1 MHGFESN
8 RSFTSAH
15 NLSTPTLWY
24 PCFAT
29 QFLAPSSANRASL
42 ESAKLF
48 SQEQQVEMSQEA
60 NTSSFPSENH
70 ENPNGLNSFVS
81 PSEPEKRGPGHP
93 KGSRNK
99 PKPSDASSSTPKP
112 RGRPRGT
119 GSKQK
124 AALLG
129 EPIPKR
135 PVGRPA
141 KNPPAGPM
149 SVHFRSDGERL
160 MVRGMPA
167 PPPRQFRGAEA
178 ANTSHS
184 ARNDGSN
191 PISSSIPRS
200 SAPHGEGV
208 TNIDVPDEEDDDY
221 SGLLNDGVGDDD
233 GIEPPSAVDDDDPDQ
248 TDPGLLAEEEDSES
262 TSPRV
267 KPNGTFQGPFD
278 KGWTS
283 SPL

>member
-1 MHGFESN
+1 
-8 RSFTSAH
+8 
-15 NLSTPTLWY
+15 
-24 PCFAT
+24 
-29 QFLAPSSANRASL
+29 
-42 ESAKLF
+42 
-48 SQEQQVEMSQEA
+48 MSQEA

-81 PSEPEKRGPGHP
+81 PSEPEKRGPGRP
-93 KGSRNK
+93 KGSNNK

-149 SVHFRSDGERL
+149 SVRFRSDGERL

-184 ARNDGSN
+184 APNDGINS
-191 PISSSIPRS
+191 ISSSIPRS
-200 SAPHGEGV
+200 SAPREHQLIPDGEGV

-221 SGLLNDGVGDDD
+221 SDLLNDGVEDDD

-267 KPNGTFQGPFD
+267 KPNGTAHPLPAWLQGPFN